1 MFSQP
6 NAEPLPKMRIY
17 TKQEQYEDLR
27 AYLKQAWKEFL
38 KRPIPVVH

>member
-1 MFSQP
+1 MFSTP
-6 NAEPLPKMRIY
+6 NSESLPQIRMY

-38 KRPIPVVH
+38 KRPIPTAY